1 MARRRLSKRRLA
13 LFAGV
18 LLCAAFGARRV
29 AIRFSS
35 PTSIASGDPAPSSG
49 SAGAAH
55 GLGAHARFGALQ
67 HGSRGRDG
75 PRADATRATPEENH
89 GPRAET
95 TRSDATEAGDDR
107 AEGAFGSVS
116 SSSDAPRAPTRPAFV
131 TALPLVDGSTHAADT
146 AAAAAIAN
154 AGTRVAGTADA
165 LSTDRPVFATFVSN
179 GFHEFAL
186 NWYGHV
192 AGVLRVDNVIV
203 AALDDETE
211 KLCLSKGIPFHSDAD
226 LRYTFAVMATGG
238 QPLHD
243 PNAKVTM
250 RGKAFQQI
258 GALKAA
264 FLLYLLRKGHEVLV
278 SDVDTVWLRD
288 PRPFFKTERVAT
300 DSDVAVSTDCLSH
313 ALEKQNDGCWHMQF
327 NTGVLWLRPTATTTR
342 FVGEWR
348 DALLETE
355 HEFEHDQDI
364 FNRLLRVE
372 RDGTKPGFRPF
383 RTNATTSQTPHRI
396 DTSLRVAARGV
407 KVGALPLSLF
417 CGGQTYF
424 VQRLHE
430 TLRVRPLVVHTT
442 YQFSQAR
449 GKRQRLREHGLWV
462 LDDAAYY
469 GGMPG
474 ESESDG
480 PSAGAGAGLAF
491 VAMDE
496 RDAPPAA
503 LVASASVSNH
513 LLAAAWYRLAIRN
526 LFAVA
531 RVTGRVAILP
541 RVTCACDRYWG
552 NVLPACAIGGADV
565 PPPYPNC
572 PQDHVM
578 NLPNMERAGVAWREY
593 SFLENENVA
602 RHNPAILSASGRV
615 YLDLDVGARPEAGEV
630 ADEAAG
636 GNENARAKAKN
647 VSLKEK
653 GAEEALETRAEN
665 VAATRASA
673 GRTVTLPAFP
683 SDTELTRAVGDAR
696 EGLLIVSSGIASFCG
711 FENPETARAFDEQMR
726 VALEAESHFCGAGAG
741 GVGRS
746 CEIGFDIPRG
756 VAEDRDCASMRASAR
771 DPEAFRQRYERIG
784 RHQDSR

>member
-18 LLCAAFGARRV
+18 LLCAAFGARRL

-35 PTSIASGDPAPSSG
+35 PTSSASGDPAPSSG

-55 GLGAHARFGALQ
+55 GLGAHARFGPLQ

-75 PRADATRATPEENH
+75 PRADATR
-89 GPRAET
+89 
-95 TRSDATEAGDDR
+95 SDATEAGDDR
-107 AEGAFGSVS
+107 AEGVFGSVS
-116 SSSDAPRAPTRPAFV
+116 SSSDAPRAPTRPGFV
-131 TALPLVDGSTHAADT
+131 TALPEVDGSTHAADT

-192 AGVLRVDNVIV
+192 AGKLRVDNVIV

-211 KLCLSKGIPFHSDAD
+211 KLCLSRGIPFHSDAD

-300 DSDVAVSTDCLSH
+300 DSDLAVSTDCLSH
-313 ALEKQNDGCWHMQF
+313 KLERQNDGCWHMQF

-383 RTNATTSQTPHRI
+383 SFRTNATTSQTP
-396 DTSLRVAARGV
+396 DTSYNSLRVAARGV
-407 KVGALPLSLF
+407 AVGALPLSLF
-417 CGGQTYF
+417 CGGHVYF

-430 TLRVRPLVVHTT
+430 TTRARPLVVHTT

-469 GGMPG
+469 GGTPG
-474 ESESDG
+474 ESDSESE
-480 PSAGAGAGLAF
+480 SGLAF

-496 RDAPPAA
+496 RDGPPAA

-531 RVTGRVAILP
+531 RATGRVAILP

-552 NVLPACAIGGADV
+552 NVLPACAIGGADA

-602 RHNPAILSASGRV
+602 RHNPAILSTSGRV
-615 YLDLDVGARPEAGEV
+615 YLDLDVDTRPGEVAGEV
-630 ADEAAG
+630 ADVFTSAAG
-636 GNENARAKAKN
+636 GKENENARAK
-647 VSLKEK
+647 KEK
-653 GAEEALETRAEN
+653 GVKPDN

-683 SDTELTRAVGDAR
+683 SDAELARAVGDAN

-746 CEIGFDIPRG
+746 CDIGFDIPRG

>member
-18 LLCAAFGARRV
+18 LLCAAFGARRL

-35 PTSIASGDPAPSSG
+35 PTSSASGDPAPSSG

-55 GLGAHARFGALQ
+55 GLGAHARFGPLQ

-75 PRADATRATPEENH
+75 PRADATR
-89 GPRAET
+89 
-95 TRSDATEAGDDR
+95 SDATEAGDDR
-107 AEGAFGSVS
+107 AEGVFGSVS
-116 SSSDAPRAPTRPAFV
+116 SSSDAPRAPTRPGFV
-131 TALPLVDGSTHAADT
+131 TALPEVDGSTHAADT

-192 AGVLRVDNVIV
+192 AGKLRVDNVIV

-211 KLCLSKGIPFHSDAD
+211 KLCLSRGIPFHSDAD

-313 ALEKQNDGCWHMQF
+313 KLERQNDGCWHMQF

-383 RTNATTSQTPHRI
+383 RTNATTSQ
-396 DTSLRVAARGV
+396 SLRVAARGV
-407 KVGALPLSLF
+407 AVGALPLSLF
-417 CGGQTYF
+417 CGGHVYF

-469 GGMPG
+469 GGTPG
-474 ESESDG
+474 ESDSESE
-480 PSAGAGAGLAF
+480 SGLAF

-496 RDAPPAA
+496 RDGPPAA

-531 RVTGRVAILP
+531 RATGRVAILP

-552 NVLPACAIGGADV
+552 NVLPACAIGGADA

-593 SFLENENVA
+593 SFLENENIV
-602 RHNPAILSASGRV
+602 RHNPAILSTSGRV
-615 YLDLDVGARPEAGEV
+615 YLDLDVDTRPGEVAGEV
-630 ADEAAG
+630 ADVFTSAAG
-636 GNENARAKAKN
+636 GKENENARAK
-647 VSLKEK
+647 KEK
-653 GAEEALETRAEN
+653 GVKPDN

-683 SDTELTRAVGDAR
+683 SDAELARAVGDAN

-746 CEIGFDIPRG
+746 CDIGFDIPRG